1 MMDKIPYYVRYE
13 ETSTISNTDWLY
25 YDNDTNTAQSITW
38 ADFKTQLEDDDII
51 IPDTNKP
58 DVDSNMDT
66 QN

>member
-38 ADFKTQLEDDDII
+38 ADFKTQLEDELVVTATVDL
-51 IPDTNKP
+51 KP
-58 DVDSNMDT
+58 HFLFMGA
-66 QN
+66 